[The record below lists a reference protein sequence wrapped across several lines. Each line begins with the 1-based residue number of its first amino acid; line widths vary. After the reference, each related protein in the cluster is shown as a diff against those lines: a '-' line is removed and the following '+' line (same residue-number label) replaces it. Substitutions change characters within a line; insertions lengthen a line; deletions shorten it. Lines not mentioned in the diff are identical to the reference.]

1 MSQTFIKTA
10 ISDEDYVICL
20 LSFLKVISTD
30 KKEMLERI
38 LEQTDEERDT
48 ILDVLSIYKCYILP
62 SETNMKVLV
71 MRVANAQIM

>member
-1 MSQTFIKTA
+1 
-10 ISDEDYVICL
+10 
-20 LSFLKVISTD
+20 
-30 KKEMLERI
+30 MLERI

-71 MRVANAQIM
+71 MQVANAQIM